1 MKNDEQVFRVSNLF
15 YYILRGR
22 RLIIIFAII
31 GFIAGIILSGVAYL
45 RGEMSKE
52 YQITSSIAIIA
63 QTRSGNYASNGSN
76 PGSDDVKLAQE
87 ITDSA
92 IYILRSDR
100 TLRAAIEAAGLTGV
114 SVADIKKNLQLSQYN
129 ETQIIEITLYWRSN
143 TEGIRVLE
151 AINQVSGE
159 VLLETL
165 KIGNVS
171 VVNTPDAHYIVG
183 GSVSMSTWVLG
194 AFGGAAIA
202 MGICI
207 LKLFLAPVLT
217 HVKDVERFYTMKVL
231 GSIPYDKKFPE
242 SIPFAADGTKAQKA
256 NISLAHILS
265 SRMEAA
271 ERNKVIVTSSIH
283 NEGRTT
289 LSANIARHIADSG
302 VKTLLV
308 DCDFKNPRLSTMFDG
323 QIPYE
328 NTLNAVY
335 FGDADE
341 TDAIRH
347 VTGCLDLLPAI
358 ISDEPIS
365 LNDAM
370 LDVINKISENYGF
383 VILDCAPIGMD
394 AEVVKLKRVT
404 DTVLLTLKFD
414 YTELEN
420 VDETTKL
427 MWESGFKTIGC
438 AVTSVKTFR
447 DILLEAQKIS
457 LFIKNPLKRAE
468 KEAKKANKKAG
479 KKDKKAKKSK
489 RKSKKD
495 RTSEAE

>member
-52 YQITSSIAIIA
+52 YRITSSIAIIA

-183 GSVSMSTWVLG
+183 GSVSMSTWILG

-231 GSIPYDKKFPE
+231 YVS
-242 SIPFAADGTKAQKA
+242 AAWLCNAVHSRSNRRRLLPPGFLRDHHHGG
-256 NISLAHILS
+256 IHIL
-265 SRMEAA
+265 RARPVRR
-271 ERNKVIVTSSIH
+271 RNL
-283 NEGRTT
+283 R
-289 LSANIARHIADSG
+289 R
-302 VKTLLV
+302 
-308 DCDFKNPRLSTMFDG
+308 G
-323 QIPYE
+323 QVQG
-328 NTLNAVY
+328 NRRQRVY
-335 FGDADE
+335 
-341 TDAIRH
+341 
-347 VTGCLDLLPAI
+347 
-358 ISDEPIS
+358 
-365 LNDAM
+365 
-370 LDVINKISENYGF
+370 
-383 VILDCAPIGMD
+383 
-394 AEVVKLKRVT
+394 
-404 DTVLLTLKFD
+404 
-414 YTELEN
+414 
-420 VDETTKL
+420 
-427 MWESGFKTIGC
+427 
-438 AVTSVKTFR
+438 
-447 DILLEAQKIS
+447 
-457 LFIKNPLKRAE
+457 
-468 KEAKKANKKAG
+468 
-479 KKDKKAKKSK
+479 
-489 RKSKKD
+489 
-495 RTSEAE
+495 